1 MSTTTLVDARDL
13 SVGYETAEGGLRT
26 VLDRVSFELAPGVA
40 LGIVGESG
48 SGKTTL
54 GRALL
59 GHLRDG
65 GRFTGGRLNVAGIDA
80 TDPRAVARSGLR
92 GRVAAMAPQNPLASL
107 THHLTVGAQIEEILR
122 LRAGMNRADARD
134 RAIAL
139 MAETGLPDPARL
151 ARRYPH
157 QLSGGQRQ
165 RVIIAAALACDPALL
180 VLDEPTSA
188 LDKTTEAQVLDLV
201 AGIRA
206 ERGTGLVLISH
217 DLNVVARVCDRV
229 MVMRH
234 GRLVEEGPVEEVYSA
249 PKADYTR
256 ELLEAARPAKA
267 PAPRPT
273 GAGGPLLRAEAL
285 EFAYPDATLFGSR
298 PGKTPALGDI
308 SFDLRR
314 GETLG
319 IIGES
324 GSGKSTLAS
333 LVCGLRGP
341 TGGRLLLDGAAL
353 GALAARRN
361 RQQLRRIQIVFQDP
375 LSSLNPRLR
384 CGESVMH
391 AMRHFLGLGAH
402 AARARGIGMFAEL
415 GLEADLF
422 ERYPRQLSG
431 GQQQRVAI
439 ARAFAA
445 EPDLLICDEVT
456 SALDA
461 TVQSQ
466 VLDLLATM
474 QARTGCAILLITHDL
489 GVLRR
494 MAGRTI
500 VLDKGRVAESGA
512 TADVFSSPRSAT
524 AAALLSAARQIER
537 RSTKPIPTLETTA

>member
-1 MSTTTLVDARDL
+1 MKTSLLVESHDL
-13 SVGYETAEGGLRT
+13 SVAYQAADGRLRP
-26 VLDRVSFELAPGVA
+26 VLDRVSFGLAPGVA

-65 GRFTGGRLNVAGIDA
+65 GRFTGGRLSVAGVDV
-80 TDPRAVARSGLR
+80 TDPRAVAQSGLR

-122 LRAGMNRADARD
+122 LRAGMNRIDARE

-151 ARRYPH
+151 SRRYPH

-165 RVIIAAALACDPALL
+165 RVIIAAALACGPALL

-201 AGIRA
+201 SRIRA

-234 GRLVEEGPVEEVYSA
+234 GRLVEDGAVEEVYSA
-249 PKADYTR
+249 PTADYTR
-256 ELLEAARPAKA
+256 ELLEAARPARA
-267 PAPRPT
+267 AMARPR
-273 GAGGPLLRAEAL
+273 GAGAPLLRAEAL
-285 EFAYPDATLFGSR
+285 EFAYPDAKLFGSR
-298 PGKTPALGDI
+298 PGRTAALRDI
-308 SFDLRR
+308 SFDLHR

-319 IIGES
+319 VIGES

-333 LVCGLRGP
+333 LVCGLKGP

-384 CGESVMH
+384 CGESVMR
-391 AMRHFLGLGAH
+391 AMRHFLGVGRRE
-402 AARARGIGMFAEL
+402 ARERSIGIFAQL
-415 GLEADLF
+415 GLEAELF

-461 TVQSQ
+461 AVQGQ

-474 QARTGCAILLITHDL
+474 QARTGCSILLITHDL

-500 VLDKGRVAESGA
+500 VLDHGRMAECGA
-512 TADVFSSPRSAT
+512 TADVFSNPRSPT
-524 AAALLSAARQIER
+524 AAALLSAAHQIER
-537 RSTKPIPTLETTA
+537 RSKRPLSSLETTA

>member
-1 MSTTTLVDARDL
+1 MSTTTLIDARDL
-13 SVGYETAEGGLRT
+13 SVGYEMADGGLRT
-26 VLDRVSFELAPGVA
+26 VLDRVRFGLAPGVA

-65 GRFTGGRLNVAGIDA
+65 GRFTGGTLTVAGIDV
-80 TDPRAVARSGLR
+80 TDARSVARSGLR
-92 GRVAAMAPQNPLASL
+92 GRIAAMAPQNPLSSL
-107 THHLTVGAQIEEILR
+107 THHLAVGAQIEEILR
-122 LRAGMNRADARD
+122 LRAGLSRTAARD

-188 LDKTTEAQVLDLV
+188 LDKSTEAQVLDLV

-206 ERGTGLVLISH
+206 ERGMGLVLISH

-234 GRLVEEGPVEEVYSA
+234 GRLVEEGPVEAVYSA
-249 PKADYTR
+249 PQAQYTR
-256 ELLEAARPAKA
+256 DLLDSARPTRAA
-267 PAPRPT
+267 PVRPR

-285 EFAYPDATLFGSR
+285 HFAYPEATLLGSR
-298 PGKTPALGDI
+298 ARKAAALSDI
-308 SFDLRR
+308 AFDLHR

-319 IIGES
+319 VIGES
-324 GSGKSTLAS
+324 GSGKSTLAA
-333 LVCGLRGP
+333 LVCGLRAP
-341 TGGRLLLDGAAL
+341 TAGRLLFDGAAL
-353 GALAARRN
+353 GALAGRRS
-361 RQQLRRIQIVFQDP
+361 REQLRRIQIVFQDP

-391 AMRHFLGLGAH
+391 AMRHFLGAGSRE
-402 AARARGIGMFAEL
+402 ARERSAGLFAQL
-415 GLEADLF
+415 GLEPDLF

-461 TVQSQ
+461 AVQGQ
-466 VLDLLATM
+466 VLDLLASM
-474 QARTGCAILLITHDL
+474 QARSGCAILLITHDL

-494 MAGRTI
+494 MAGRTL
-500 VLDKGRVAESGA
+500 VLDKGRMAESGT
-512 TADVFSSPRSAT
+512 TAEVFSSPRSTT
-524 AAALLSAARQIER
+524 AAALLAAAHQIER
-537 RSTKPIPTLETTA
+537 RSTTPIQTLETTA

>member
-1 MSTTTLVDARDL
+1 MSMADLIEARDL
-13 SVGYETAEGGLRT
+13 SVGYEAADGQLRM
-26 VLDRVSFELAPGVA
+26 VLDRVSFNLAPGVA

-65 GRFTGGRLNVAGIDA
+65 GRFTGGTLSVAGVDV

-92 GRVAAMAPQNPLASL
+92 GRVAAMAPQNPLSSL

-122 LRAGMNRADARD
+122 LRAGMNRTVARD
-134 RAIAL
+134 RAVAL

-188 LDKTTEAQVLDLV
+188 LDKSTEAQVLDLV
-201 AGIRA
+201 AGIRT
-206 ERGTGLVLISH
+206 ERGMSLVLISH

-234 GRLVEEGPVEEVYSA
+234 GCLVEDGAVEEVYSA

-256 ELLEAARPAKA
+256 DLLEAARPPKA
-267 PAPRPT
+267 TPLRAR
-273 GAGGPLLRAEAL
+273 GAGGPLLRAESL
-285 EFAYPDATLFGSR
+285 DFAYPEATFFGSR
-298 PGKTPALGDI
+298 PGKSAALSDI
-308 SFDLRR
+308 SFDLHR

-319 IIGES
+319 VIGES

-333 LVCGLRGP
+333 LVCGLRAP
-341 TGGRLLLDGAAL
+341 TRGRLLFDSTAL

-391 AMRHFLGLGAH
+391 AMRHFLGVGTRE
-402 AARARGIGMFAEL
+402 ARERSIGLFAQL
-415 GLEADLF
+415 GLEPDLF

-461 TVQSQ
+461 AVQGQ
-466 VLDLLATM
+466 VLDLLGSM
-474 QARTGCAILLITHDL
+474 QTRSGCAILLITHDL

-500 VLDKGRVAESGA
+500 VLDKGRMAESGV
-512 TADVFSSPRSAT
+512 TADVFSNPRSTT
-524 AAALLSAARQIER
+524 AAALLSAAHQIER
-537 RSTKPIPTLETTA
+537 RSTKPIPTLETTT